1 MRPSRFVWAV
11 AVLGMLLLLPSGAFA
26 QQEAAQE
33 AANVPAGGIV
43 HTVVEGD
50 TLWDLSAKHLGSPW
64 KWTEIWERNR
74 FITNPHYIYPGIKVV
89 IVPPPPREV
98 AMTVEPP
105 PAAAPEPVP
114 AAVEPVKPAPVVA
127 ALPAAPA
134 DRYLDIKPA
143 DFVRAGEF
151 LREAPKGL
159 GRVRGGKDSK
169 VGFSENDAVYLGL
182 EKTIPA
188 GQMLGVYRV
197 RGPIKVPS
205 GGSPGSGYV
214 KYLIGVI
221 QVGPMEDGQLTG
233 KVRQSFEDITRED
246 LLSEEIP
253 AYSRVKI
260 APGEEGLSSVVIVAR
275 QQNKEFAPGDFVYLD
290 KGASAGVAEGNVFR
304 VFAPTSLTAGPST
317 SSRGD
322 VRTEAARA
330 VVVRVNPDFSTAYVA
345 SGTES
350 FAAGVSA
357 LRGIPAK

>member
-1 MRPSRFVWAV
+1 MMRPSRFVWAV
-11 AVLGMLLLLPSGAFA
+11 AVIGTLFLFPVRAFS
-26 QQEAAQE
+26 QQEAAPAE
-33 AANVPAGGIV
+33 ANAPAGGIV

-64 KWTEIWERNR
+64 KWTGIWERNR

-89 IVPPPPREV
+89 IVPPPPREFT
-98 AMTVEPP
+98 MKVEPP
-105 PAAAPEPVP
+105 PAAAPEPVAP
-114 AAVEPVKPAPVVA
+114 SAEAAKPAPVVA
-127 ALPAAPA
+127 SAAGPV
-134 DRYLDIKPA
+134 DRYLDILPE

-151 LREAPKGL
+151 VRDAPKGI
-159 GRVRGGKDSK
+159 GRIRGGKDPK
-169 VGFSENDAVYLGL
+169 VGFAENDAVYLGL
-182 EKTIPA
+182 DKTIPA

-197 RGPIKVPS
+197 RGPIRVPA
-205 GGSPGSGYV
+205 GGRPGSGYV
-214 KYLIGVI
+214 KYLIGII
-221 QVGPMEDGQLTG
+221 QVGPSVDGQLSG

-260 APGEEGLSSVVIVAR
+260 VPGEEGIPSVVITAR
-275 QQNKEFAPGDFVYLD
+275 QLNKEIAPGDFIYFD
-290 KGASAGVAEGNVFR
+290 KGASAGVAQGNVFR
-304 VFAPTSLTAGPST
+304 VFAPATLAVG
-317 SSRGD
+317 SSRDSGGK

-330 VVVRVNPDFSTAYVA
+330 VIVRVNPDFSTAYIA